1 MLESIFAF
9 VLQLPLSLLLAA
21 GLVEIFVLY
30 RDRREVEPAVLWLLF
45 CACVLGTLMGGIHF
59 LRSGSPNFCIWVG
72 GASGLAALAF
82 WFKRQARNQGVSSL
96 RDRFIVEDSHV
107 PTMVPHQ
114 VFYVLGFRCCLLGAL
129 ILSVVSL
136 FFAKSISSSPQADVD
151 TMAATTKAAPE
162 PSKTA
167 AEPTAPPPESKPIFD
182 ATAPTPAAESKPAPT
197 PTKPPEPEVAKT
209 DPPAGVPTP
218 PTPTPAPTPT
228 PPPPVAPVMPE
239 ARPISKNSSFAS
251 RIRPVIQRQC
261 VSCHGPEKQKGDL
274 RLDTPDYIRSGVRG
288 KAVIL
293 AGKPEQS
300 ILFQAITKLV
310 GDDDRMPPKGA
321 GVSPSDVATIK
332 KWIMDGADMGDGVS
346 TPTASGVSFTVDALA
361 AKLQVPPAQLLEE
374 LKKEGVLVRPIS
386 KDGRVLEIDFSHA
399 DHEAG
404 AMKLERLVPIAA
416 NIQVLDLS
424 RTGVADGDLVHLAG
438 MIHLT
443 RLILSKTEIG
453 DVGMAHLQGL
463 AGLEY
468 LNIYQT
474 KVSDAGLAHL
484 EKLSK
489 LSKLYAWQS
498 MVTPEGTSALQAKK
512 PGLAI
517 NMGK

>member
-9 VLQLPLSLLLAA
+9 VLQLPLGLLLAA
-21 GLVEIFVLY
+21 GLVEIFVLH

-45 CACVLGTLMGGIHF
+45 CACVLGALMGGIHF
-59 LRSGSPNFCIWVG
+59 LRSGSPDFCVWVG
-72 GASGLAALAF
+72 FASGLAALAF
-82 WFKRQARNQGVSSL
+82 WFKRQARNRGVSSL
-96 RDRFIVEDSHV
+96 RDRFIFEDTHV
-107 PTMVPHQ
+107 PAMVPHQ
-114 VFYVLGFRCCLLGAL
+114 VFYLLGFRSCLLGAL
-129 ILSVVSL
+129 ILSVASL
-136 FFAKSISSSPQADVD
+136 FFAKSISSSPQADTD
-151 TMAATTKAAPE
+151 TLAATTQSTPK
-162 PSKTA
+162 PSKIV
-167 AEPTAPPPESKPIFD
+167 AEPTAPTPESKLIFD
-182 ATAPTPAAESKPAPT
+182 AAAPPPAAEPIPVPDPTKPAEPVVAKADPPAVVPAPT
-197 PTKPPEPEVAKT
+197 
-209 DPPAGVPTP
+209 
-218 PTPTPAPTPT
+218 TPAPTPA
-228 PPPPVAPVMPE
+228 PAPVMPE

-274 RLDTPDYIRSGVRG
+274 RLDTPDHIRGGVRG

-300 ILFQAITKLV
+300 TLFQAITKPV

-321 GVSPSDVATIK
+321 GVSPSDVAIIK
-332 KWIMDGADMGDGVS
+332 KWITDGADMGDGVS
-346 TPTASGVSFTVDALA
+346 TPSASGISFSVDALA
-361 AKLQVPPAQLLEE
+361 AKLQAPPAPLLEE

-386 KDGRVLEIDFSHA
+386 KDGKVVEIDFSHA
-399 DHEAG
+399 DHETG

-424 RTGVADGDLVHLAG
+424 RTGVTDGDLVHLSG
-438 MIHLT
+438 MIHLS
-443 RLILSKTEIG
+443 RLILSKTDIS
-453 DVGMAHLQGL
+453 DAGMAHLQGL

-474 KVSDAGLAHL
+474 KVSDAGLTHL

-489 LSKLYAWQS
+489 LNKLYAWQS
-498 MVTPEGTSALQAKK
+498 MVTPEGANTLRSKK

-517 NMGK
+517 NMGQ